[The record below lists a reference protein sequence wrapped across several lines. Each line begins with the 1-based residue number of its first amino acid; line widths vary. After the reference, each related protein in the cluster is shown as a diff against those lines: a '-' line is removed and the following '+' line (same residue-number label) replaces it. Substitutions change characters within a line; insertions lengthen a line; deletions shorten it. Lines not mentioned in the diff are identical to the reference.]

1 MYQQVLV
8 VNMELQMDKG
18 KMAAQVAHAS
28 IAAYLKAQQS
38 KYKNW
43 SEDWLQEGMK
53 KIVVKVHNEKE
64 LLELFEQVKK
74 HFPAALIAD
83 AGHTQV
89 APGSKTCIG
98 IGPAPENEL
107 HRYTGR
113 LKLL

>member
-8 VNMELQMDKG
+8 VRMDLQMDKG

-28 IAAYLKAQQS
+28 LASYLKAQQS

-43 SEDWLQEGMK
+43 CDDWLEEGMK
-53 KIVVKVHNEKE
+53 KIVVKVQTERE
-64 LLELFEQVKK
+64 LLELFEQVKRQ
-74 HFPAALIAD
+74 FPAALITD

-89 APGSKTCIG
+89 APGSKTCLG